1 MKQGSRWSLAAVV
14 VLLAGCSTVQ
24 VGVENQAHPD
34 IDRSGF
40 VTYQWNPKSQAP
52 SGHPQ
57 LSADELDQALRQGID
72 EGLQQ
77 VGLRKVDADADVLVG
92 YSAAIAGELEVT
104 AIDHQFGYGP
114 GMSGRLSHLPGYRGY
129 VQPAI
134 PASQTVRTF
143 KQGTLVL
150 DIVEQTSGTPVWRS
164 VAEAE
169 VDQDMPP
176 EDRAKRLAA
185 TVSRMLEGFK

>member
-1 MKQGSRWSLAAVV
+1 MKQYGVYRLAAAVL
-14 VLLAGCSTVQ
+14 LLAGCSTVQ

-40 VTYQWNPKSQAP
+40 ATYQWNPKSHAP
-52 SGHPQ
+52 SGHPH
-57 LSADELDQALRQGID
+57 LTPEELDQGLRQGID

-77 VGLRKVDADADVLVG
+77 IGLRKVESDADVLVG
-92 YSAAIAGELEVT
+92 YSAAIVGELEVSQ
-104 AIDHQFGYGP
+104 IDSQFGYGP

-129 VQPAI
+129 MQPTI
-134 PASQTVRTF
+134 PASQSVRTF

-150 DIVEQTSGTPVWRS
+150 DIVERKSGEPVWRS

-169 VDQDMPP
+169 VDKDIPQ
-176 EDRAKRLAA
+176 EDRANRLST
-185 TVSRMLEGFK
+185 TVSRMLEGFN